1 MFETKTQCRW
11 IFYFPQSQFFNE
23 AENQSFLL
31 GFMLQNTTFI
41 KITISKTTAIPTQKP
56 MSIPKK
62 DVVPNKFIQIVAQFI
77 ENTSNL

>member
-1 MFETKTQCRW
+1 
-11 IFYFPQSQFFNE
+11 
-23 AENQSFLL
+23 
-31 GFMLQNTTFI
+31 MLQNTTFI